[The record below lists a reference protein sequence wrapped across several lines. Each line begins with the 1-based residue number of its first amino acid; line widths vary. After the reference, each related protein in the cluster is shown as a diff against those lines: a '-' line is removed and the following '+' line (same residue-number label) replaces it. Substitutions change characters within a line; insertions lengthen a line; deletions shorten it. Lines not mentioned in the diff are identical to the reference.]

1 MFVGVAGDTWYAA
14 LHAGINSPGSL
25 AGQLNFGA
33 GVSTDSGLKL
43 SSGPHAGFLIGKQTD
58 DWRFDVEAQHGSA
71 SVKEMH
77 AASISAAASGSV
89 TYDAL
94 TLNAYRY
101 GSIYHSVL
109 GYIGLGVG
117 YGRIQAPAQANLEGC
132 NCFGSAKGSGAWE
145 WSIPSQQV
153 MQCLRNIA
161 NYIYQRPALRV
172 QVSTGVKV
180 LVLLAWGI
188 AGISK
193 KTFLPS
199 LTRSTMM
206 RRLSNNKGHQT

>member
-1 MFVGVAGDTWYAA
+1 MV
-14 LHAGINSPGSL
+14 
-25 AGQLNFGA
+25 
-33 GVSTDSGLKL
+33 
-43 SSGPHAGFLIGKQTD
+43 
-58 DWRFDVEAQHGSA
+58 AQHGSA

-132 NCFGSAKGSGAWE
+132 NCFGSAKGSGAVYQWRVGVE
-145 WSIPSQQV
+145 YPFTTSHAVFAQYSQ
-153 MQCLRNIA
+153 L
-161 NYIYQRPALRV
+161 YLPAAS
-172 QVSTGVKV
+172 STGASQYGRK
-180 LVLLAWGI
+180 GI
-188 AGISK
+188 GSVGLGYRWH
-193 KTFLPS
+193 F
-199 LTRSTMM
+199 
-206 RRLSNNKGHQT
+206 